1 MIERKEKWSAKKIL
15 ILFILEFLFT
25 YGWAIL
31 LVLAI
36 VMFLIYAGVLSP
48 DRFLVN

>member
-1 MIERKEKWSAKKIL
+1 MIERKEKWSAK
-15 ILFILEFLFT
+15 EFLFT